1 MNKELHFYDN
11 QMNIKNLKDDNL
23 FAAMIRKNFCSCL

>member
-11 QMNIKNLKDDNL
+11 QMNNKNLKKDKL
-23 FAAMIRKNFCSCL
+23 FTVMIRKNFCSCL